1 MPGLQKKNPFSLH
14 GVSGLQHRPALAV
27 IYHAPRKLKFKSA
40 RSEEVPSFF
49 EAN

>member
-1 MPGLQKKNPFSLH
+1 VPGHQEKNPFSLH
-14 GVSGLQHRPALAV
+14 DVNGLQHRPALAG